1 MIQTALV
8 FHMEGLALRNDSDLI
23 DQLENIS
30 ITREKSP
37 SPPPQVNR
45 LPIRRIDNRRLKN
58 RD

>member
-8 FHMEGLALRNDSDLI
+8 FHMEGLALRNNSDLI
-23 DQLENIS
+23 DLDEYIN

-45 LPIRRIDNRRLKN
+45 LPIRRFDNRG
-58 RD
+58 